1 MIRVATNTS
10 QVPDDIVASKFTVP
24 PPTLTFHTK
33 PAVDPPKSG
42 DDTSVNTADVAF
54 HVEYT

>member
-1 MIRVATNTS
+1 MIRVATNIS
-10 QVPDDIVASKFTVP
+10 QVPDVIAASKFTFP

-42 DDTSVNTADVAF
+42 DETSV
-54 HVEYT
+54 